1 MVEPSD
7 WVSSSDE
14 SDRDCRQCRTWCA
27 MAVRLPAERGW
38 EPRCPALAP
47 VVLSDASN
55 AIMLSSLGV
64 PANPLAKAPCSLP
77 SRSSRSATARL
88 GRHRRRTGEN
98 AASLTEAGAGA
109 ASAAPLA
116 CTSRKSERRHVV
128 RVREFGCCAVSVG
141 RRAETRRA

>member
-14 SDRDCRQCRTWCA
+14 SDRDCRQCRTWCS
-27 MAVRLPAERGW
+27 MAVRLPAGRGW
-38 EPRCPALAP
+38 QPRCPALAP
-47 VVLSDASN
+47 VVLSNASSN

-64 PANPLAKAPCSLP
+64 AAQPSAPNQLAKAPCSLP

-128 RVREFGCCAVSVG
+128 RVR
-141 RRAETRRA
+141 